1 MVPVV
6 DLSADSAKK
15 KNSVGTATQ
24 VKLEE
29 NNLNGERG
37 EKTLYDQVGLPGTRY
52 LVHNTTER
60 YGVLLRRGLFRYYM
74 FCCCVPVY

>member
-1 MVPVV
+1 MRGRGGSSCRFERIFGKTKR
-6 DLSADSAKK
+6 LF
-15 KNSVGTATQ
+15 VGTATQ

-52 LVHNTTER
+52 LVYNTTE
-60 YGVLLRRGLFRYYM
+60 
-74 FCCCVPVY
+74 